1 MVFAVAGPRGR
12 RRRAIITAHATDM
25 ASPEPISG
33 APSGDDAVVTGGTRL
48 LFAEIAR
55 AQAGDRDALH
65 ELFLRHE
72 PMLLRFA
79 RRKLGLPL
87 RTADETRDVLHDAY
101 RVVLRKIGSFRVE
114 DSKSFARWL
123 RGIVTR
129 VVLQKAG
136 SLHLRRRAELGED
149 APVYDPELTPAT
161 RLSVEELVR
170 IRYRLLRGFE
180 RLDRKIYRLR
190 TRGFS
195 TAAIGAMVGLT
206 DRMIRL
212 RFARTDAKIRLHLG
226 RYFDGTA

>member
-1 MVFAVAGPRGR
+1 
-12 RRRAIITAHATDM
+12 M

-33 APSGDDAVVTGGTRL
+33 APPGDDDAVVTGGSRL
-48 LFAEIAR
+48 ILAEIAQ
-55 AQAGDRDALH
+55 AQAGDRAALQR
-65 ELFLRHE
+65 LFERHE

-79 RRKLGLPL
+79 RRKLGMPL

-101 RVVLRKIGSFRVE
+101 RVVLRKIGAFRVE

-129 VVLQKAG
+129 VVLQKSG
-136 SLHLRRRAELGED
+136 SLHLRRRTELADE
-149 APVYDPELTPAT
+149 PQFLDPDLTPAT
-161 RLSVEELVR
+161 RLSVEEMVR
-170 IRYRLLRGFE
+170 IKDRLLRGFE

-195 TAAIGAMVGLT
+195 TTAIGAMVGLT

-212 RFARTDAKIRLHLG
+212 RFAKTDAKIRMHLR
-226 RYFDGTA
+226 RYFDGAS